1 MSSEAEI
8 VDDLMPGQVIRN
20 RNRLWRVDAV
30 DGQVVTATALEGS
43 NEDKH
48 RFYAPIE
55 NIERGDLPK
64 PDTDRL
70 GSPQFQDLL
79 IQANR
84 LSMLHGT
91 APLMSLQR
99 SRVIPTEYQLTP
111 VVMALDMPR
120 VRMLL
125 ADDVGLGKTIEAGL
139 ITSELMA
146 RNLAEDILIVTPAN
160 LRDQWRE
167 AFKYFFHIDAP
178 IISRRARRAMEKNI
192 PPGTSPWDYYSKLIV
207 SIDYAKQPSIR
218 NEILEQDWDLVI
230 IDEAHQAAKPHQASG
245 YQTVNKQRW
254 DFAQEITSNA
264 DHALLLT
271 ATPHNG
277 YKDCYGSLLQ
287 MVDEDIVSG
296 PQHNPE
302 INREVAERHVVQRRR
317 KDVDE
322 WFEDDESES
331 PFPDRDQDIVTVS
344 PTTEEQAMYNA
355 VRDYGDALLEAAEK
369 SENRTLANWT
379 MIHFLK
385 RALSSPEALRQSLSN
400 REEKLLARLEELGDT
415 TDVVDDSAGVTEEMA
430 QANALDNDPGEDYSE
445 EELGERVE
453 RIVVGDRPAIEHELD
468 ALRETADA
476 ADAVTQSRDGKL
488 QRLLSET
495 LPRRMQYPRVII
507 FTKYVDTLEYLE
519 EQIENAKTNETSN
532 LSENLEVFTLYGDL
546 NEAQRRERF
555 EEFAETSPAVLIA
568 TDVIS
573 EGMNLQYASNQV
585 IHYELPWNP
594 NRLEQRNGRV
604 DRYGQTE
611 AEVVIRTMVVED
623 PMDRAVLETLIQKA
637 QDIREEYGFSP
648 PYLDDDEGVLAL
660 IEQEGLDVGMPQVSL
675 EDFDGDGQPSAS
687 ASAFDEETLE
697 RIQDESFYGHTEVD
711 LSEVRRR
718 RKEARELLGGPNAVE
733 EFVKSG
739 LNLFD
744 CPIEGNP
751 DGTIEVEITAGQLRG
766 PDIQAE
772 YEQVTFDPERAA
784 KDSDVE
790 MLDIAHPLVQR
801 LIESVKE
808 VALTSE
814 DRYGRTAMRGAD
826 PIEDPTAIHTAL
838 VRYFAHTGD
847 RPSVMEELIQVG
859 LPIYGEDPLSQERI
873 EEIVNAESRPANRTR
888 EEGTFDLESA
898 VEHEQLEQTIRERA
912 YVRRDSIAGERAAMR
927 ERLEESGYG
936 GSLEG
941 IDNISVASEDLL
953 TVGLYY
959 PAEQ

>member
-1 MSSEAEI
+1 MSTETSI
-8 VDDLMPGQVIRN
+8 LDDLMPGQVIRN
-20 RNRLWRVDAV
+20 RNRLWRVD
-30 DGQVVTATALEGS
+30 DIGEKTVTATPLDGNNTE
-43 NEDKH
+43 KH
-48 RFYAPIE
+48 RFYAPVE
-55 NIERGDLPK
+55 HIERGDLPK
-64 PDTDRL
+64 PDVNRL
-70 GSPQFQDLL
+70 GNPQFQDLL
-79 IQANR
+79 IRANR

-139 ITSELMA
+139 ITSELLA
-146 RNLAEDILIVTPAN
+146 RNRADDILIVTPAN

-167 AFKYFFHIDAP
+167 AFKHFFHIDAP
-178 IISRRARRAMEKNI
+178 IISRRARRAMEKEI
-192 PPGTSPWDYYSKLIV
+192 PPGTSPWEYYSKLIV

-230 IDEAHQAAKPHQASG
+230 IDEAHQAAKPHQHSEH
-245 YQTVNKQRW
+245 QSVSKQRW
-254 DFAQEITSNA
+254 SFAQDITTNA

-277 YKDCYGSLLQ
+277 YKDCYASLLR
-287 MVDEDIVSG
+287 MVNAEMVSG
-296 PQHNPE
+296 PQHAPE
-302 INREVAERHVVQRRR
+302 INREIARRHVVQRRR
-317 KDVDE
+317 KDVED
-322 WFEDDESES
+322 WFQEDDSES
-331 PFPDRDQDIVTVS
+331 PFPERDQDIVTVS
-344 PTTEEQAMYNA
+344 PTPQEQSMYDT
-355 VRDYGDALLEAAEK
+355 VRDYGDALIEAAK
-369 SENRTLANWT
+369 QSENRTLARWT

-400 REEKLLARLEELGDT
+400 REDKLTTRLEELNEAGEA
-415 TDVVDDSAGVTEEMA
+415 VDDSAGVTEDMA
-430 QANALDNDPGEDYSE
+430 QANALDNDPGEDYNE
-445 EELGERVE
+445 EELGKRVE
-453 RIVVGDRPAIEHELD
+453 RIVTGDEAAIKYELE
-468 ALRETADA
+468 ALETAKEEA
-476 ADAVTQSRDGKL
+476 ETVTSSRDGKL
-488 QRLLSET
+488 QKLLTET
-495 LPRRMQYPRVII
+495 LPNRAQYPRVII

-519 EQIENAKTNETSN
+519 AQIENAKTNATSA
-532 LSENLEVFTLYGDL
+532 LSEDLEVFTLYGEL
-546 NEAQRRERF
+546 NEAQRQERF
-555 EEFAETSPAVLIA
+555 EAFAETSPGVLIA

-573 EGMNLQYASNQV
+573 EGMNLQHASNQI

-623 PMDRAVLETLIQKA
+623 KMDRAVLETLIRKA
-637 QDIREEYGFSP
+637 QQIREEYGFSP
-648 PYLDDDEGVLAL
+648 PYLDDDEGVLQL
-660 IEQEGLDVGMPQVSL
+660 IEDEGLDIGVPQASL
-675 EDFDGDGQPSAS
+675 DQFASDSRPSTAT
-687 ASAFDEETLE
+687 SAFDDETLE
-697 RIQDESFYGHTEVD
+697 RIQSESFYGHTDVD

-718 RKEARELLGGPNAVE
+718 REEAQRLLGGADAVE

-744 CPIEGNP
+744 CPVQYNVDSTLEIEIAAN
-751 DGTIEVEITAGQLRG
+751 QLRG
-766 PDIQAE
+766 PDIQAK

-784 KDSDVE
+784 RDADVE

-814 DRYGRTAMRGAD
+814 DRYGRTAIRGAD
-826 PIEDPTAIHTAL
+826 SVEDATAIYTAL
-838 VRYFAHTGD
+838 VRYFAHTEN

-859 LPIYGEDPLSQERI
+859 LPIYEDESLTQERVKKLV
-873 EEIVNAESRPANRTR
+873 EAESRPANRTR
-888 EEGTFDLESA
+888 DEGTFDLESA
-898 VEHEQLEQTIRERA
+898 VDHDQLEETIRERA
-912 YVRRDSIAGERAAMR
+912 YERRDEIAEERREMR
-927 ERLEESGYG
+927 RRLEEAGYG
-936 GSLEG
+936 ESFEG
-941 IDNISVASEDLL
+941 FDNISMASDDLL